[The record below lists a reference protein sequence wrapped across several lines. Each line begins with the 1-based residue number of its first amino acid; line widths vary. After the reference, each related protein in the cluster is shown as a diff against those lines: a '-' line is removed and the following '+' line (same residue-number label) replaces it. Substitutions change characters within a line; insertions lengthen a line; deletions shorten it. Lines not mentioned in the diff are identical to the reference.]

1 MHKILRALILSDLFL
16 LGSFGL
22 VQPIFAVFMLNNIVG
37 SSLIAIGV
45 AASIPLIIKAILQ
58 IFIARWT
65 DAESGNKRE
74 LFTLFVGSIL
84 MSLAPFGFAF
94 ATNLTHIYILQLV
107 YGLGTAL
114 VYPGWIV
121 IFSRYS
127 RDENRGYEWS
137 VYSSVISLGTAAA
150 AFFGGYMAETY
161 SFRSIFILVGL
172 LSFVGTSFVVH
183 VFRQEFTH
191 QKSLIEKGQFR
202 RR

>member
-22 VQPIFAVFMLNNIVG
+22 VQPIFAVFMLNNIIG
-37 SSLIAIGV
+37 ASLVAIGV
-45 AASIPLIIKAILQ
+45 AASIPLITKALVQ
-58 IFIARWT
+58 IFIAIWT
-65 DAESGNKRE
+65 DAETGNKRE
-74 LFTLFVGSIL
+74 LFTLFIGSIL
-84 MSLAPFGFAF
+84 MSLVPFGFAIS
-94 ATNLTHIYILQLV
+94 TSLTHIYLLQLV

-127 RDENRGYEWS
+127 RDEKRGYEWS
-137 VYSSVISLGTAAA
+137 VYSSVISLGTAAT
-150 AFFGGYMAETY
+150 AFLGGYMAETY
-161 SFRSIFILVGL
+161 SFRYIFIVVGL

-191 QKSLIEKGQFR
+191 RKNLLQKGRFR